1 MRPPFS
7 YCDLPIRNLFSR
19 LLAQIR
25 KHRSTRRGDHSRA
38 RRTPGRPVRG
48 RLLRTIV
55 CQAIILNLL
64 IWPSPRITFGALTDN
79 VTNFAGTAS
88 SLAISA
94 ASAIRSLRSVP
105 FVLIPSGPIIIPV
118 PMLPIWPFTITAR
131 PITMADRIAQVA
143 AITVSPNRM
152 VGYIAETVTFVAMGA
167 DIRGDLVHG
176 AKFTWESSDTSK
188 LTIDEAG
195 RATLVTAGTVIV
207 TCRAGLVA
215 KTAAVLIRPIRRP
228 VQTDQEWRT
237 DQESLVADARPTK
250 DDGRPGFLASL
261 VDKLVPTAHAQ
272 FNPWGDNPK
281 AAGIIGTPPFAA
293 LEETRLGPVMPGS
306 NFELPLPLV
315 SLGGRGLATSLML
328 YYNSS
333 VWGSWIDPS
342 RNDATVYSF
351 DPIQSWPS
359 PGFSLG
365 FGRVTFYDYS
375 YYDGVG
381 YGYRYMLIDPNGTRH
396 QLGIG
401 TVTGNNVLQTTD
413 GSHITYVG
421 DVMSGTL
428 YFNDGTAVTIA
439 KINNRLLPTQITDSN
454 GNYIQIAYHW
464 ETNFPPMAIN
474 YIVDTLGRVIQF
486 HYDAYNSTNVTSI
499 TTPTGTVSLGY
510 QTVTMGTNFLSDNPI
525 ENEPASFSGISSV
538 TIPQR
543 PTCNFTYSG
552 YGMIYNIVATSGG
565 GTATVTYDYP
575 QGGEQVLWPTFSHRT
590 ESPNAVYS
598 YAADGITR
606 PDGTKL
612 ILTGPDRELRNTSNA
627 TLSKTVSTLTTDPG
641 GATALQSIITYDD
654 ATPTANQ
661 TKVDFDYDQ
670 YGNVVNRREYGYQ
683 ISGAWRVRRR
693 THYTYVNW
701 EPYLSAYTRNRQT
714 EVDVYDALQNTNDA
728 DDVLISKTVYGYDGG
743 ALENYGGT
751 ANPPGHLASYDASVT
766 LRGNLTVEVTY
777 SDVTT
782 GTSETRSQTRD
793 IFGNTTKAQ
802 VSCCN
807 EKTFYCDGHT
817 NWARPCTE
825 TQGNPTDKCLTT
837 VRTYD
842 FNTLAVTS
850 VTDANNQTTTY
861 SYDAILR
868 PTSTTYPNG
877 ANASTGYNAW
887 GGETSSSLTYSE
899 GGSNRTLTETAV
911 YDGWGQKT
919 SAVDINGAQTNYA
932 YDAMGRLLT
941 QTNPFPQGGTPGP
954 VTTNQYDLLGRI
966 TIVTLPGGNTRQTT
980 YNGSVQTLTDEV
992 NRKTKRESDGLS
1004 RLIKVTEQDA
1014 AGALTQETT
1023 YTYDAADRL
1032 IGINQGNQTRAFKYD
1047 AIGHLLFERI
1057 PEQTAT
1063 INDGSG
1069 TYWTTKYTYTDWGV
1083 VSTRQ
1088 DARGVVTT
1096 YNYDTLHQLT
1106 SISYNIASA
1115 PGVAETPGVT
1125 WNYAYPG
1132 TCDTTAHTASGNTK
1146 GLLLSVGVGSF
1157 YSESYAY
1164 DSNKRVQA
1172 VTRTIDG
1179 GNYTTSVQ
1187 YNTADRF
1194 TQIIYPSTRVIN
1206 IGHDAKD
1213 RVTSVGTFL
1222 SSVIYNSIGQMT
1234 GTTLGNGVTEIF
1246 GYDANRMQLTS
1257 QKAGTV
1263 SPYTNRM
1270 NLTYS
1275 YDAAAG
1281 EMGAGTTAGNAAQL
1295 MAVSGTI
1302 GGTGFGTG
1310 GGGGGAA
1317 TESANYTYDSVG
1329 RLVTSNQAS
1338 NGQTAQRRFGYD
1350 RWGNRTGVWDAVSGG
1365 NQIQSVVLQQSG
1377 GAPTNQLTSVTNG
1390 GTTWNYSYDTAGNVT
1405 NDGSHSYI
1413 YDAENRLVSVD
1424 SGATAQ
1430 YSYDHK
1436 NQRVKKTSG
1445 GTTVR
1450 YVWQDS
1456 HVIAEY
1462 NGGSNTL
1469 LAEYIYSGDRMVAKV
1484 ESGTTNYFLSDPL
1497 GLRLMLDGG
1506 GSVVGKQGRLPF
1518 GEDFAETGIQEK
1530 HHFTT
1535 YERDIETGKDY
1546 AVNRIY
1552 SPNIGRFI
1560 QRDPYKGGC
1569 DSNNPQKLSR
1579 YSYVEN
1585 DPMNKVDPLGLL
1597 SQSQFVCIIAPIFCE
1612 SNTLPG
1618 GGPPPNPDGYSGW
1631 HLGFAGGGG
1640 FSSTTVLVEFK
1651 LIAAAIDPI
1660 SGSTVCTYKA
1670 CFKNP
1675 CYHTLIDI
1683 IRGKPCSPGKGVLY
1697 QVSGWWIFKWCEL
1710 IHEKD
1715 LPHDP
1720 CVRGTV

>member
-1 MRPPFS
+1 MLSLGIWPGSLGFRGQAVGAYTGVDFS
-7 YCDLPIRNLFSR
+7 GVPVGYLPVVTKALLWFLTSPQQPQTLAERSAAVESVR
-19 LLAQIR
+19 LSPHKLVGYV
-25 KHRSTRRGDHSRA
+25 GDH
-38 RRTPGRPVRG
+38 
-48 RLLRTIV
+48 
-55 CQAIILNLL
+55 
-64 IWPSPRITFGALTDN
+64 
-79 VTNFAGTAS
+79 
-88 SLAISA
+88 
-94 ASAIRSLRSVP
+94 
-105 FVLIPSGPIIIPV
+105 
-118 PMLPIWPFTITAR
+118 
-131 PITMADRIAQVA
+131 
-143 AITVSPNRM
+143 
-152 VGYIAETVTFVAMGA
+152 VTFVGMGVDSGGQPA
-167 DIRGDLVHG
+167 HG
-176 AKFTWESSDTSK
+176 AKFEWESSDTSE
-188 LTIDEAG
+188 LEIDEAG
-195 RATLVTAGTVIV
+195 GATLLGPGLVRV
-207 TCRAGLVA
+207 TCRAGSA
-215 KTAAVLIRPIRRP
+215 SRSAPVLIRPTRRRL
-228 VQTDQEWRT
+228 QTDLEWRA
-237 DQESLVADARPTK
+237 DQDSLSETLTVPTGFIDALP
-250 DDGRPGFLASL
+250 SL
-261 VDKLVPTAHAQ
+261 LDKLAPTALAQ
-272 FNPWGDNPK
+272 GNSPGDYPNATWPGQVGT
-281 AAGIIGTPPFAA
+281 AALTA

-306 NFELPLPLV
+306 NFELPISLV
-315 SLGGRGLATSLML
+315 NLDGRGLATSLTA
-328 YYNSS
+328 YYNSNQ
-333 VWGSWIDPS
+333 WGAYFDPA
-342 RNDATVYSF
+342 RNSTVFCF

-365 FGRVTFYDYS
+365 FGRIV
-375 YYDGVG
+375 YYNG
-381 YGYRYMLIDPNGTRH
+381 YTDPNLVSWHSFMLIEPNGTRH
-396 QLGIG
+396 TLGVG
-401 TVTGNNVLQTTD
+401 TDFGTNTLQTTD

-421 DVMSGTL
+421 NAADGGTL
-428 YFNDGTAVTIA
+428 FYNDGTKMTIG
-439 KINNRLLPTQITDSN
+439 KVNNRLLPTQITDTN
-454 GNYIQIAYHW
+454 GNYVQVAYKW
-464 ETNFPPMAIN
+464 ETNYPSIAIN

-486 HYDAYNSTNVTSI
+486 NYGEWPAPPGSTLLTSI
-499 TTPTGTVSLGY
+499 STPTGGVTFGY
-510 QTVTMGTNFLSDNPI
+510 QTVTMNQNFQDVI
-525 ENEPASFSGISSV
+525 VENAPVSFSGISSV

-543 PTCNFTYSG
+543 PAYSFSYSG
-552 YGMIYNIVATSGG
+552 YGMIYNISLASAGG
-565 GTATVTYDYP
+565 NASVTYNYP
-575 QGGEQVLWPTFSHRT
+575 LGGEALNGGPTFTQRT
-590 ESPNAVYS
+590 ESPNAVYT
-598 YAADGITR
+598 YAVDGIIR

-612 ILTGPDRELRNTSNA
+612 ILSGVDRELKSTTNT

-641 GATALQSIITYDD
+641 GSAAVQSVRTYDELGQQIK
-654 ATPTANQ
+654 T
-661 TKVDFDYDQ
+661 DFDYDV
-670 YGNVVNRREYGYQ
+670 YGNVTNKREYGYQ
-683 ISGAWRVRRR
+683 IGGQWKVRRR
-693 THYTYVNW
+693 THFTYINW
-701 EPYLSAYTRNRQT
+701 EPYISTYIRDRAT

-728 DDVLISKTVYGYDGG
+728 DDVLIGKTVYGYDGI

-766 LRGNLTVEVTY
+766 FRGNQTSEVTY

-802 VSCCN
+802 VPCCN
-807 EKTFYCDGHT
+807 ERTFYCDSHT
-817 NWARPCTE
+817 NWAKPCTE

-837 VRTYD
+837 VRAYD

-850 VTDANNQTTTY
+850 VTDANNQRTTY

-868 PTSTTYPNG
+868 LTGKTYPNG
-877 ANASTGYNAW
+877 ANDSTVYNAW
-887 GGETSSSLTYSE
+887 GGPTSSSFTYSE
-899 GGSNRTLTETAV
+899 GGANRTLTETAI

-919 SAVDINGAQTNYA
+919 ISVDFNGAQTNYT

-954 VTTNQYDLLGRI
+954 LTTNQYDLLGRL
-966 TIVTLPGGNTRQTT
+966 TIVTLPGGNTQQRV
-980 YNGSVQTLTDEV
+980 YNGSVTTFTDEV
-992 NRKTKRESDGLS
+992 NRKTKREKDGLG
-1004 RLIKVTEQDA
+1004 RLIKVTEQDS

-1023 YTYDAADRL
+1023 YIYDAADRL

-1047 AIGHLLFERI
+1047 AIGRLLFERI

-1069 TYWTTKYTYTDWGV
+1069 TYWTTKYTYTAWGA

-1106 SISYNIASA
+1106 SINYNTASA
-1115 PGVAETPGVT
+1115 PGVAATPGIT
-1125 WNYAYPG
+1125 MNYDYPG

-1206 IGHDAKD
+1206 IGHDTKD

-1222 SSVIYNSIGQMT
+1222 SNVTYNGIGQMT

-1257 QKAGTV
+1257 QKGGTV
-1263 SPYTNRM
+1263 SPYTNRI

-1275 YDAAAG
+1275 RDAAAG
-1281 EMGAGTTAGNAAQL
+1281 QMGAGTTAGNAAQL

-1302 GGTGFGTG
+1302 GGTGLGTG

-1317 TESANYTYDSVG
+1317 TESANYTYDSVA

-1338 NGQTAQRRFGYD
+1338 NGQTAQRRFEYD

-1377 GAPTNQLTSVTNG
+1377 GAPTNQLVSVTNG
-1390 GTTWNYSYDTAGNVT
+1390 GTTWNYSYDAAGNVT
-1405 NDGSHSYI
+1405 NDGSHTYI

-1462 NGGSNTL
+1462 NGASNTL

-1484 ESGTTNYFLSDPL
+1484 ESGATTFFLSDPL
-1497 GLRLMLDGG
+1497 GVRLLLDSVGN
-1506 GSVVGKQGRLPF
+1506 VVGKQGRLPF
-1518 GEDFAETGIQEK
+1518 GEDFGETGTQEK

-1560 QRDPYKGGC
+1560 QRDPYRGGC

-1585 DPMNKVDPLGLL
+1585 DPINRVDPLGLM
-1597 SQSQFVCIIAPIFCE
+1597 SQSQFICIIIPILCE

-1631 HLGFAGGGG
+1631 HLGFGGGG
-1640 FSSTTVLVEFK
+1640 GQIGGLGYAQAYKLVGP
-1651 LIAAAIDPI
+1651 AYDN
-1660 SGSTVCTYKA
+1660 SGTKVVGWRYSPTCTSFLCGPRGDRIEKKKVGPYLQCLGGTIIIVFPPSILCLGA
-1670 CFKNP
+1670 CFGIF
-1675 CYHTLIDI
+1675 T
-1683 IRGKPCSPGKGVLY
+1683 PGR
-1697 QVSGWWIFKWCEL
+1697 C
-1710 IHEKD
+1710 D
-1715 LPHDP
+1715 
-1720 CVRGTV
+1720 VRLWPF